1 MTTTRRRTARIT
13 TDAKPAAKKPKPVYE
28 GVVIARVFSRQT
40 GALLGYLAKPSKPLD
55 EKGRVLPWYRVTR
68 DAHDVLHCNCD
79 AHGDCKHKTAVLEIE
94 AIHKAEERAAA
105 QPDAPAA
112 VQSTPTTPAA
122 SEEQP
127 AAPAAQ
133 VEEKPL
139 PAARPANVIVLTDSR
154 RQTARPVIP
163 ARRDDP
169 PKGSL
174 HSSQHRGGF
183 ADACFGSLQGNVR
196 AATAVK

>member
-28 GVVIARVFSRQT
+28 GVVIARVFSKQT

-68 DAHDVLHCNCD
+68 DAHGVLHCNCE

-94 AIHKAEERAAA
+94 AIHEAEECAAA
-105 QPDAPAA
+105 QPKPAA